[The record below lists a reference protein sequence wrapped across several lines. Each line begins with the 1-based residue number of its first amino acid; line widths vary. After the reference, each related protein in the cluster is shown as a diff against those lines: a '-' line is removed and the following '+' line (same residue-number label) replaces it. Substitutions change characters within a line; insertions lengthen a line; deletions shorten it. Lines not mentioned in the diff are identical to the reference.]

1 MSKRMKAS
9 ILICSLLFL
18 LPNLSFAQDQV
29 QMAKKFIQLLS
40 SEQQALTLFPFDTE
54 ERYNF
59 HFVPLMRKGITF
71 NEMTDEQDA
80 AALNLL
86 KASLGV
92 LAYQK
97 TKEIIQLEILLKE
110 IENRKQEDNYRDPGN
125 YHFSIFGIPSDKSI
139 WGWRFEGHH
148 LSFNFSFE
156 KNELVGA
163 APAFMGSNPAIVLN
177 GANKGKQVLKD
188 ESAKGFA
195 VLHAL
200 SASQLKKA
208 IIDTFP
214 YKDILSFDKRN
225 ALLKEPNGISFSEL
239 NASQQTLLLEL
250 VSLYVHRA
258 TKLFAE
264 DKLKDIQKD
273 GLDKIWFTWTGHTE
287 PTLGRGC
294 YYRIQGPGFL
304 IEYDNTQNKANHVHS
319 VFRDLKHDFGGDELL
334 EHYKM
339 TSHN

>member
-1 MSKRMKAS
+1 MPKIMKAA
-9 ILICSLLFL
+9 ILVCGILFL
-18 LPNLSFAQDQV
+18 SHTLSSAQDQV
-29 QMAKKFIQLLS
+29 LMAKRFVQLLS
-40 SEQQALTLFPFDTE
+40 SEQQTLALFPFDTE

-59 HFVPLMRKGITF
+59 HFVPLVRKGITF

-86 KASLGV
+86 KASLGAV
-92 LAYQK
+92 AFQK
-97 TKEIIQLEILLKE
+97 TREIIQLEVLLKE

-148 LSFNFSFE
+148 LSFNFSFD
-156 KNELVGA
+156 KNKLVGA
-163 APAFMGSNPAIVLN
+163 TPAFMGTNPAIVLS
-177 GANKGKQVLKD
+177 GANKDKQVLKD

-200 SASQLKKA
+200 TESQMKKA
-208 IIDTFP
+208 IIDSVP

-239 NASQQTLLLEL
+239 NPTQQTLLLEL
-250 VSLYVHRA
+250 IGLYVHRA
-258 TKLFAE
+258 SKLFAE

-287 PTLGRGC
+287 PTLGKGC
-294 YYRIQGPGFL
+294 YYRVQGPGFL

-334 EHYKM
+334 EHYKL